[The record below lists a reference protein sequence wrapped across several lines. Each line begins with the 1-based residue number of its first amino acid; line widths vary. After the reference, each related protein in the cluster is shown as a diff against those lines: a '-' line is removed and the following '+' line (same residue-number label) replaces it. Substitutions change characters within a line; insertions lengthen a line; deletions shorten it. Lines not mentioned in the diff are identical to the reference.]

1 MALHWGGCQG
11 VPLMGSG
18 THLLQAGQKGS
29 KELRE
34 SRARDAVPRS
44 GKAKAESRPGHR
56 VSQGGG
62 SSRASL
68 QQVCLFS
75 KGIKAIGLDKE
86 KT

>member
-1 MALHWGGCQG
+1 MALQWAGCQG
-11 VPLMGSG
+11 VPLLGSG
-18 THLLQAGQKGS
+18 THLLLAGQKGS
-29 KELRE
+29 KELHE

-62 SSRASL
+62 SDRASL
-68 QQVCLFS
+68 HQVCPFS
-75 KGIKAIGLDKE
+75 GRIKATGLDKE